1 MRGETAAFCEY
12 FMDFWL
18 ASFRR
23 PFYFRADFYVITWVS
38 AFQGSTAI
46 ILLISKDFGLKQFG
60 FLKFDLSFIDG
71 NILLARAL
79 AFKCLLKSR

>member
-1 MRGETAAFCEY
+1 MRGETASFWEY

-18 ASFRR
+18 SSFRR
-23 PFYFRADFYVITWVS
+23 PFYLRPDFYMNTRVS

-46 ILLISKDFGLKQFG
+46 ILLMSMDFGLKQLG
-60 FLKFDLSFIDG
+60 LLKFDLSFIDG